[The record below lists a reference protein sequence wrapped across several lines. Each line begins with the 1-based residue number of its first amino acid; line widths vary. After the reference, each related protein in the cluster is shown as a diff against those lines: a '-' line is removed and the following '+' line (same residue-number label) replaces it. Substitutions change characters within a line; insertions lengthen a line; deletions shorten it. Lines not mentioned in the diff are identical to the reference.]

1 MAGTRRRGWWALGFS
16 LVAVG
21 WTLALAVGVF
31 VAPSYNDGS
40 TLAEVNGA
48 WVTVPVA
55 VPAVLAGLAFLG
67 LHRRCTHGSGR
78 GTVWAWCA
86 IVLLFAFAVV
96 SMFSVGPFVL
106 IPALLLA
113 VSASLTPRAAQRT

>member
-31 VAPSYNDGS
+31 AAPSYNDGS

-55 VPAVLAGLAFLG
+55 VPAVLAGHAFLG

-78 GTVWAWCA
+78 WTVWAWCA

-96 SMFSVGPFVL
+96 SMFSIGPFVL

-113 VSASLTPRAAQRT
+113 VSASLTPRAAQRA

>member
-1 MAGTRRRGWWALGFS
+1 MAGTRRRGRWALELS
-16 LVAVG
+16 LVAVA
-21 WTLALAVGVF
+21 WNLALVVGVF

-55 VPAVLAGLAFLG
+55 VPAVLACLAFVG
-67 LHRRCTHGSGR
+67 LHRRCTHGSRR

-96 SMFSVGPFVL
+96 SMFSIGPFVL
-106 IPALLLA
+106 IPAFLLA
-113 VSASLTPRAAQRT
+113 VSASLTPLAAQHA